1 MSVVTVDVVPVN
13 GEPMWHAVING
24 VEYLERS
31 GQRIRELVSRMTST
45 DDGGATLEQ
54 ARN

>member
-13 GEPMWHAVING
+13 GEPVWHVVING

-31 GQRIRELVSRMTST
+31 GQRIRELVSRMTSA
-45 DDGGATLEQ
+45 DDSGATVTEAQ
-54 ARN
+54 D